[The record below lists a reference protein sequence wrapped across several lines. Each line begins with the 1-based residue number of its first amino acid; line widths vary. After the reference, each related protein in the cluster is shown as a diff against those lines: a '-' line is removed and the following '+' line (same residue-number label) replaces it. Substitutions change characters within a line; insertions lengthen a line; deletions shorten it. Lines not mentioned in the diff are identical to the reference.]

1 MKNKKYGFSLRLKLV
16 VFTTVLAVITYST
29 SALFIYVLYDLFF
42 STFNKSLFT
51 IIILVLGIL
60 WSGLLAYIAAGFITR
75 PLQQLEQA
83 AMKAANGQI
92 DQDVPLSKSD
102 DEIRA
107 LGLAFNEMLKNLRM
121 MVRNIEENFALTN
134 EKVIEITN
142 ASSSAVERSESIAQ
156 TIEEISKG
164 ANDSAVS
171 MQTTAESVEDVL
183 QIANQVQQKAQ
194 QSEQLV
200 TDMVDTLHTSKKVID
215 SLVTGIQH
223 LAQNNQ
229 ASLGAVRR
237 LEQHAKEVENIISLV
252 GDIAG
257 QTNLL
262 ALNAS
267 IEAARAGEHGKG
279 FAVVAEEVRKLADE
293 SARAVQGISELIQNI
308 QKEVVHVVAQINEQV
323 KAANEEAAKGNDT
336 NEAITEMTN
345 SIHEVAN
352 AVHQIAELVKE
363 QMKHIE
369 KTSIQSQEVA
379 AIAEETS
386 AGALEVTAA
395 TQEQTAMINH
405 VNELVGQLAEQAR
418 KLKNTIDSF
427 NMKYEKE

>member
-1 MKNKKYGFSLRLKLV
+1 MSEKKKYGFSLRLKLV

-29 SALFIYVLYDLFF
+29 SAFFIYVLYDLMF
-42 STFNKSLFT
+42 STFDKSLFT
-51 IIILVLGIL
+51 IVILLLGIF
-60 WSGLLAYIAAGFITR
+60 WSGLLAYIASGFITR
-75 PLQQLEQA
+75 PLHQLEQA
-83 AMKAANGQI
+83 AIKAANGKI
-92 DQDVPLSKSD
+92 DEDVPLAKSD

-107 LGLAFNEMLKNLRM
+107 LGVAFNEMLRNLRM
-121 MVRNIEENFALTN
+121 MVRNIEENFAHTN
-134 EKVIEITN
+134 EKVVEITD
-142 ASSSAVERSESIAQ
+142 ASSVAVERSESIAR

-164 ANDSAVS
+164 ATDSAVS

-183 QIANQVQQKAQ
+183 KIANEVQQKAK
-194 QSEQLV
+194 QSEQLAV
-200 TDMVDTLHTSKKVID
+200 DMVDTLHKSKEVID

-229 ASLGAVRR
+229 ASLNAVRR
-237 LEQHAKEVENIISLV
+237 LEQHAKKVENIILLV

-293 SARAVQGISELIQNI
+293 SARAVQGISELIKNI
-308 QKEVVHVVAQINEQV
+308 QKEVVHVVAQIDEQV
-323 KAANEEAAKGNDT
+323 TAANEEAAKGNDT
-336 NEAITEMTN
+336 NEAIMKMTH

-352 AVHQIAELVKE
+352 SVHQIAELVKE
-363 QMKHIE
+363 QMRHIQ

-395 TQEQTAMINH
+395 TQEQAAMINH
-405 VNELVGQLAEQAR
+405 VNELVSQLAEQAQ
-418 KLKNTIDSF
+418 KLKNTIDRF
-427 NMKYEKE
+427 CAR

>member
-1 MKNKKYGFSLRLKLV
+1 MKEKHKFSLRLKLV
-16 VFTTVLAVITYST
+16 IFTTVLAIITYST
-29 SALFIYVLYDLFF
+29 SALFIYVLHDLFF
-42 STFNKSLFT
+42 SAFNKSLFT
-51 IIILVLGIL
+51 IIVLLLGIF
-60 WSGLLAYIAAGFITR
+60 WSGLLAYVAAGFITR
-75 PLQQLEQA
+75 PLKQLEQA

-92 DQDVPLSKSD
+92 DEDVPLSKSD

-107 LGLAFNEMLKNLRM
+107 VGLAFNDMLKNLRT

-134 EKVIEITN
+134 EKVVEITN
-142 ASSSAVERSESIAQ
+142 ASSVAVERSQSIAQ
-156 TIEEISKG
+156 TIEEIAKG

-183 QIANQVQQKAQ
+183 HIANEVQKKAE
-194 QSEQLV
+194 QSEQLT
-200 TDMVDTLHTSKKVID
+200 TDMVETLHTSKEVID
-215 SLVTGIQH
+215 SLVNGIQQ
-223 LAQNNQ
+223 LAKDNQ
-229 ASLGAVRR
+229 ASLSAVRR

-308 QKEVVHVVAQINEQV
+308 QKEVVHVVAQINAQV

-336 NEAITEMTN
+336 NAAIIEMTN
-345 SIHEVAN
+345 SIHEVA
-352 AVHQIAELVKE
+352 ASVHQIAELVKE
-363 QMKHIE
+363 QMKHME

-395 TQEQTAMINH
+395 TQEQTEMIHH
-405 VNELVGQLAEQAR
+405 VNELAGQLAEQAK
-418 KLKNTIDSF
+418 KLKNTIDCF
-427 NMKYEKE
+427 CAN

>member
-1 MKNKKYGFSLRLKLV
+1 MDDKKKYRFSLRLKLV
-16 VFTTVLAVITYST
+16 VFTTILAIITYST
-29 SALFIYVLYDLFF
+29 SAVFIYVLYDFLF
-42 STFNKSLFT
+42 SAFNKSVFT
-51 IIILVLGIL
+51 IVVLLLGIF
-60 WSGLLAYIAAGFITR
+60 WSGVLAYVASGFITR
-75 PLQQLEQA
+75 PLHQLKQA
-83 AMKAANGQI
+83 AIKAANGKI
-92 DQDVPLSKSD
+92 DQDVPVAKSD

-107 LGLAFNEMLKNLRM
+107 LGLAFNEMLRNLRM
-121 MVRNIEENFALTN
+121 MVQNIEENFAHTN
-134 EKVIEITN
+134 EKVVEITN
-142 ASSSAVERSESIAQ
+142 ASSVAVERSESITR

-164 ANDSAVS
+164 ATDSAVS

-183 QIANQVQQKAQ
+183 KIANEVQKKAE
-194 QSEQLV
+194 QSEQLAIE
-200 TDMVDTLHTSKKVID
+200 MVDTLHTSKEVIH
-215 SLVTGIQH
+215 SLVNGIQL
-223 LAQNNQ
+223 LARNNQ
-229 ASLGAVRR
+229 ASLSAVHR

-293 SARAVQGISELIQNI
+293 SARAVQGISELIKNI

-323 KAANEEAAKGNDT
+323 KAANEEAEKGNDT
-336 NEAITEMTN
+336 NQAITEMTN

-352 AVHQIAELVKE
+352 AVHQIAELVKA

-395 TQEQTAMINH
+395 TQEQATVIHH
-405 VNELVGQLAEQAR
+405 VNKLVGELAEQAQN
-418 KLKNTIDSF
+418 LKNTIERF
-427 NMKYEKE
+427 CVR

>member
-1 MKNKKYGFSLRLKLV
+1 VVRGKKKYGFSLRLKLV
-16 VFTTVLAVITYST
+16 AFTTVLAIITYST
-29 SALFIYVLYDLFF
+29 SAFFIYFLYDFI
-42 STFNKSLFT
+42 SDSISEHVFT
-51 IIILVLGIL
+51 IITLLLGIF
-60 WSGLLAYIAAGFITR
+60 WSGVLAYVAAGFITR
-75 PLQQLEQA
+75 PLKQLEEA

-92 DQDVPLSKSD
+92 DEDVPLAKSD
-102 DEIRA
+102 DEIRS
-107 LGLAFNEMLKNLRM
+107 LGIAFNEMLRNLRTI
-121 MVRNIEENFALTN
+121 VRNIEANFAHTN

-142 ASSSAVERSESIAQ
+142 ASSIAVERSENIAR

-171 MQTTAESVEDVL
+171 MQTTAESVDDVL
-183 QIANQVQQKAQ
+183 RIANQVQQKAE
-194 QSEQLV
+194 QSEQLA
-200 TDMVDTLHTSKKVID
+200 TDMVATLHTSREVIH
-215 SLVTGIQH
+215 SLVTGIQN
-223 LAQNNQ
+223 LARNNQ

-308 QKEVVHVVAQINEQV
+308 QKEVLHVVTQINEQV

-336 NEAITEMTN
+336 NNAITEMTN
-345 SIHEVAN
+345 SIHEVAS

-369 KTSIQSQEVA
+369 RTSIQSQEVA

-395 TQEQTAMINH
+395 TQEQAAMINH
-405 VNELVGQLAEQAR
+405 VNELAGQLAEQAK
-418 KLKNTIDSF
+418 KLKDTIDCF
-427 NMKYEKE
+427 CAK

>member
-1 MKNKKYGFSLRLKLV
+1 MKEKHKFSLRLKLV
-16 VFTTVLAVITYST
+16 IFTTILALITYST
-29 SALFIYVLYDLFF
+29 SALFIYVFYDLFF

-51 IIILVLGIL
+51 VIILFLGIF
-60 WSGLLAYIAAGFITR
+60 WSGVLAYVAAGFITR
-75 PLQQLEQA
+75 PLKQLEQA

-92 DQDVPLSKSD
+92 DEDVPLSKSD

-107 LGLAFNEMLKNLRM
+107 VGLAFNDMLKNLRT

-134 EKVIEITN
+134 EKVVEITS
-142 ASSSAVERSESIAQ
+142 ASSIAVERSQSIAQ

-183 QIANQVQQKAQ
+183 HIANEVQKKAE
-194 QSEQLV
+194 QSEQLA
-200 TDMVDTLHTSKKVID
+200 TDMVETLHTSKEVID
-215 SLVTGIQH
+215 SLVNGIQQ
-223 LAQNNQ
+223 LAKDNQ
-229 ASLGAVRR
+229 ASLSAVRR

-308 QKEVVHVVAQINEQV
+308 QKEVVHVVAQINAQV

-336 NEAITEMTN
+336 NEAIIEMTN
-345 SIHEVAN
+345 SIHEVA
-352 AVHQIAELVKE
+352 ASVHQIAELVKE

-395 TQEQTAMINH
+395 TQEQTEMIHH
-405 VNELVGQLAEQAR
+405 VNELAGQLAEQAK
-418 KLKNTIDSF
+418 KLKNTIDCF
-427 NMKYEKE
+427 CAK